1 MAIRMRDKLWSINGE
16 RSPIK
21 VAAPRKEPSR
31 NKKLELTNQQKE
43 KHGWRIQ
50 PPLDLTQLSEVLAME
65 RDEGSVIVIGQA
77 EIDTRAPFR
86 SVKEAVMLFG
96 EKVLVGEIYA
106 NKLKEVK
113 AQAGE
118 SGQGQSKI
126 TTLTAEL
133 EETKQSL
140 QKAKE
145 EGNLMSYRIKT
156 LIEELEQTKK
166 ELQQLKAREF
176 QKQRFEPDVENFKF
190 IENATKIGIM
200 TQNEEPEA
208 FQKKRYVKFAS
219 PPSLAQVIVNR
230 KEMLERPASVKKVRR
245 KSVIPIIGWLFSKKG
260 CQDDDQPLK
269 ANGH

>member
-1 MAIRMRDKLWSINGE
+1 
-16 RSPIK
+16 
-21 VAAPRKEPSR
+21 
-31 NKKLELTNQQKE
+31 
-43 KHGWRIQ
+43 
-50 PPLDLTQLSEVLAME
+50 ME
-65 RDEGSVIVIGQA
+65 RDEGGVNVIGRA

-106 NKLKEVK
+106 NKLKEVVSLSTCAKMK

-126 TTLTAEL
+126 AALTAEL
-133 EETKQSL
+133 EETKQRL
-140 QKAKE
+140 QKARE

-156 LIEELEQTKK
+156 LREELEQTKK
-166 ELQQLKAREF
+166 ELQLLKATEF
-176 QKQRFEPDVENFKF
+176 QKQRFEPDIEDFKF

-200 TQNEEPEA
+200 TENEEPEE

-230 KEMLERPASVKKVRR
+230 EEMLQRPASVKKVRR
-245 KSVIPIIGWLFSKKG
+245 KSLIPLIGWLFSKKKG
-260 CQDDDQPLK
+260 QEDDQPLR
-269 ANGH
+269 ANEVQRHY